1 MLEGM
6 DVAVRISLQQ
16 QTSLDLEKEITMVW
30 DGETDVE
37 HDPLTVLIVDDEPAV
52 RKTARRIFE
61 SAGCDVLEACDGLEA
76 LSAVNDA
83 ARLDLLVADFLMPS
97 LNGEEMARRFR
108 KVRPDLKV
116 LYVTGCVDQL
126 FTEREVLWAGE
137 AFLEKPFN
145 RAGLLEAASLLLFD
159 RVNGIPA

>member
-1 MLEGM
+1 
-6 DVAVRISLQQ
+6 
-16 QTSLDLEKEITMVW
+16 MVW
-30 DGETDVE
+30 DSDPHVQHG
-37 HDPLTVLIVDDEPAV
+37 PLTVLVVDDEPSV

-61 SAGCDVLEACDGLEA
+61 SAGCDVLEACDGVEA

-83 ARLDLLVADFLMPS
+83 ERLDLLVADFNMPVLS
-97 LNGEEMARRFR
+97 GDEVARRFR

-126 FTEREVLWAGE
+126 FTEREVLWDGE

-145 RAGLLEAASLLLFD
+145 RTGLLEAASLLLFD
-159 RVNGIPA
+159 HANSMSA